1 MRFLIAVSLAAL
13 WLTGGAAAK
22 GPFEDCNTPAFAIGA
37 ARDGAFKC
45 VEIHQQTYP
54 IHDREAYVR
63 TLRDAIDD
71 RSDMY
76 EPTVMQAAEAGLNLF
91 SSMRAFRYGRFTF
104 IFQPVIKGM
113 EKDGQYYAFAHPYG
127 DKVTANAECIIQI
140 NTARHDNT
148 TDDVL
153 NELSNSV
160 VHEMFHCM
168 QYWNWTAKMDEAFK
182 ADSRWWIE
190 GSAELIGHVAFESAA
205 SRDKRIK
212 EFHDA
217 IQTTP
222 LTRLTYPNF
231 VFFSWLWGK
240 SPNAVLKLLDAM
252 PETGGED
259 AQRAALAKTVG
270 DYDLGLFA
278 TDYADGKIRTPD
290 GAPISA
296 APYARART
304 ISEGGQSGFEFTPM
318 AVVIEDVS
326 FTGGQYMASPKGKA
340 SMFYKR
346 KTNAPEQWQTPM
358 IVSADGPCGEPKVF
372 RFAGMAM
379 GAEGGDSE
387 SWTLDVTKLS
397 PCQECVPDQVRDAC
411 LLGQW
416 RATNSSIADAIMKN
430 AEGGLTEIQVS
441 GITAMRMRT
450 NGEHHFGWANV
461 AIEGKPT
468 GAEKPGLF
476 RIYLAGTIDSL
487 WSGANGNM
495 KLCYKKSDAVMQTTV
510 RGAITDPISI
520 EDMVTATGDTTQLWT
535 YDCQGDK
542 LTIKGQIGLDHFSI
556 DFEKVGPP

>member
-1 MRFLIAVSLAAL
+1 MRSWIAAAL
-13 WLTGGAAAK
+13 AGLCLAGGAAAK
-22 GPFEDCNTPAFAIGA
+22 GPFEDCTTPAFAASG

-45 VEIHQQTYP
+45 VTIREQTYP
-54 IHDREAYVR
+54 IQDREAYVR
-63 TLRDAIDD
+63 TLRDAVDD

-91 SSMRAFRYGRFTF
+91 SGLRAFRYGRFTF
-104 IFQPVIKGM
+104 IFQPAAKGM

-168 QYWNWTAKMDEAFK
+168 QYWNWTAKMNEAFK
-182 ADSRWWIE
+182 ADARWWIE

-231 VFFSWLWGK
+231 VFFSWLWNK
-240 SPNAVLKLLDAM
+240 SPNSVLRLLDAM
-252 PETGGED
+252 PESGGED
-259 AQRAALAKTVG
+259 AQRAALVKTVG

-278 TDYADGKIRTPD
+278 AAYADGDIRTPD
-290 GAPISA
+290 GAPISP
-296 APYARART
+296 APYARSTT
-304 ISEGGQSGFEFTPM
+304 ISDAGQSGFELTPLT
-318 AVVIEDVS
+318 VVIEDVS
-326 FTGGQYMASPKGKA
+326 FTGGQYMATAEGKA
-340 SMFYKR
+340 SIFYKP
-346 KTNAPEQWQTPM
+346 KTGAPEQWQLPM
-358 IVSADGPCGEPKVF
+358 MVSAEGPCGAPKVF

-379 GAEGGDSE
+379 GAEGPGPE
-387 SWTLDVTKLS
+387 AWTLNVTKLS
-397 PCQECVPDQVRDAC
+397 GCQECVPDQVRDAC

-416 RATNSSIADAIMKN
+416 RAINSSIADAVMGN
-430 AEGGLTEIQVS
+430 ADGGLSEVQVS
-441 GITAMRMRT
+441 GITAMRMKT
-450 NGEHHFGWANV
+450 DGVHHFGWNKV
-461 AIEGKPT
+461 AIEGKPA
-468 GAEKPGLF
+468 GAEQPGLF
-476 RIYLAGTIDSL
+476 RIYLAGTIDSQ
-487 WSGANGNM
+487 WSGSDGHM
-495 KLCYKKSDAVMQTTV
+495 KLCYRKSEAAIQMTV
-510 RGAITDPISI
+510 RGALTDPITI
-520 EDMVTATGDTTQLWT
+520 DEMVTASGDTTQLWT
-535 YDCQGDK
+535 YDCQGDR
-542 LTIKGQIGLDHFSI
+542 LTIKGQVGLDHYSI